1 MLDNC
6 KIYSSMYLDSTKV
19 KCDRIVDL
27 MTKSRIANY
36 KLVFLNSNQTFCA
49 SSLSF
54 HWFNSTEK
62 VTLSQVK
69 IISQVK
75 CVFN

>member
-1 MLDNC
+1 
-6 KIYSSMYLDSTKV
+6 MYLDSTKV
-19 KCDRIVDL
+19 KCDSIVDL
-27 MTKSRIANY
+27 MTKSRIASSY
-36 KLVFLNSNQTFCA
+36 KLVFINSNQTFCA

-69 IISQVK
+69 IIDQVK